1 MDSLKLFNILQHGK
15 SLYKSVLQLNKLPQT
30 EIIRRN
36 KPAPLNY
43 LLNQPS
49 LTHSLSQEKLTILG
63 LCLAPENYGLT
74 IPEIQTIFKINV
86 RYIRSLFTPTD
97 YRKPCAIGDDAF
109 NIRPDLLLCQK
120 LGCIYQ
126 PTAQFEAP
134 WCFADTTGW
143 FWKKMVR
150 WWKWTQK
157 LRFYHKITSNDYC
170 DPKITRSDV
179 STQKWPKTTCFD
191 SDFWPKTFFPPKY
204 NILKTV
210 LYKASLFSDVWKT
223 SDARVSWNFEISAF
237 IGSEFEQFERVLTGE
252 TAHF

>member
-1 MDSLKLFNILQHGK
+1 MEQVTLPKFSGLKFENPETLKKAIEVTRTPQIIKTTKSNEINLMDSLKLFNILQHGK

-143 FWKKMVR
+143 F
-150 WWKWTQK
+150 
-157 LRFYHKITSNDYC
+157 
-170 DPKITRSDV
+170 
-179 STQKWPKTTCFD
+179 
-191 SDFWPKTFFPPKY
+191 
-204 NILKTV
+204 
-210 LYKASLFSDVWKT
+210 
-223 SDARVSWNFEISAF
+223 
-237 IGSEFEQFERVLTGE
+237 
-252 TAHF
+252 